1 MYPPNIAK
9 YVTPHGAGDHSGDSW
24 SDAYSFQ
31 EMKGRL
37 ASNTDFYL
45 ADSTFLV
52 DVLEVNGFTNISFIG
67 QGTDK
72 TILEGIDVSEAENIS
87 EWSLW
92 CFDILNS
99 PNITVKNL
107 QIRRFRRWGIRVGST
122 SSNFFGYNLYID
134 SCGWTSQIGE
144 VMLSPCAVKLFG
156 DNGHIGQTQIMN
168 SGWDGMQV
176 AGYNVLFDSST
187 IYWTGKDDPGAIHQG
202 DGIHV
207 FHNPDIT
214 FTVDNV
220 ILKKAGRLIVRD
232 CVIDTVEA
240 KKSGIEAGYLGEE
253 TEKPMIQVYDSYI
266 TGGKGIGVTQNA
278 NPVGGAFYSTIENS
292 TIVNLEVNRY
302 PLRIENWDAG
312 TPGKIKNNILL
323 CPVNY
328 PDNQCPVGEC
338 NTLTDDVTYENNRW
352 KKGDDWQLIFCSEQI
367 PNCTS
372 EED

>member
-1 MYPPNIAK
+1 MLK
-9 YVTPHGAGDHSGDSW
+9 V
-24 SDAYSFQ
+24 
-31 EMKGRL
+31 K
-37 ASNTDFYL
+37 
-45 ADSTFLV
+45 
-52 DVLEVNGFTNISFIG
+52 GFTNISFIG

-122 SSNFFGYNLYID
+122 SNNFLGYNLYID

-176 AGYNVLFDSST
+176 GGYYVLVDSKYYLLDRKRRSWRNT
-187 IYWTGKDDPGAIHQG
+187 SG

-312 TPGKIKNNILL
+312 TPGKIKNNIFL
-323 CPVNY
+323 CQANY
-328 PDNQCPVGEC
+328 SKNCPVGEC
-338 NTLTDDVTYENNRW
+338 NTIPNSVTYENNRW

>member
-1 MYPPNIAK
+1 
-9 YVTPHGAGDHSGDSW
+9 
-24 SDAYSFQ
+24 
-31 EMKGRL
+31 
-37 ASNTDFYL
+37 
-45 ADSTFLV
+45 
-52 DVLEVNGFTNISFIG
+52 
-67 QGTDK
+67 
-72 TILEGIDVSEAENIS
+72 
-87 EWSLW
+87 
-92 CFDILNS
+92 
-99 PNITVKNL
+99 
-107 QIRRFRRWGIRVGST
+107 
-122 SSNFFGYNLYID
+122 
-134 SCGWTSQIGE
+134 
-144 VMLSPCAVKLFG
+144 
-156 DNGHIGQTQIMN
+156 MN

-202 DGIHV
+202 EGIHV

-253 TEKPMIQVYDSYI
+253 TEKPMIQVYNSNI
-266 TGGKGIGVTQNA
+266 TGGKGIGITQNA

-338 NTLTDDVTYENNRW
+338 NTIPNSVTYENNRW

-367 PNCTS
+367 PDCTS
-372 EED
+372 DED